1 MKNRIIV
8 LLCVLFMVSAYSE
21 ATVFK
26 IINGNRY
33 CYIGGTVH
41 VLAESNYPLPE
52 EYDRA
57 YSDSEILVIET
68 DAAALA
74 QPENVRILMEKGM
87 YSDGIT
93 IKDKLSPKVYKKL
106 ERTLSGIG
114 IPVKGAQQLK
124 PGILSSIITA
134 IQFQKMGYTAE
145 GVESFYLKKAVE
157 DNRDVLFLEALE
169 EQLDFLTGM
178 GEGNEDEFILSVL
191 QDLDKTQEYIHAMIS
206 SWEFGESFVI
216 EKSAKEMRETF
227 PEIYKTLLTDRNS
240 AWIDVLKQYLTND
253 AVEFVLFGAM
263 HLYGEDGVLELLRNE
278 GFIVEQLR

>member
-1 MKNRIIV
+1 MKTRIML
-8 LLCVLFMVSAYSE
+8 LLCTLFTVSAYSE

-26 IINGNRY
+26 IINGDHY

-74 QPENVRILMEKGM
+74 QPENMQILMEKGM

-93 IKDKLSPKVYKKL
+93 IQDKLSPKVYKKL

-114 IPVKGAQQLK
+114 IPIKGVQQLK
-124 PGILSSIITA
+124 PGILSSIITS
-134 IQFQKMGYTAE
+134 IQFQQMGYTAE

-178 GEGNEDEFILSVL
+178 GEGDEDEFILSSLEDVNKTKEYMDAMVL
-191 QDLDKTQEYIHAMIS
+191 
-206 SWEFGESFVI
+206 SWKKV
-216 EKSAKEMRETF
+216 
-227 PEIYKTLLTDRNS
+227 
-240 AWIDVLKQYLTND
+240 
-253 AVEFVLFGAM
+253 
-263 HLYGEDGVLELLRNE
+263 
-278 GFIVEQLR
+278 